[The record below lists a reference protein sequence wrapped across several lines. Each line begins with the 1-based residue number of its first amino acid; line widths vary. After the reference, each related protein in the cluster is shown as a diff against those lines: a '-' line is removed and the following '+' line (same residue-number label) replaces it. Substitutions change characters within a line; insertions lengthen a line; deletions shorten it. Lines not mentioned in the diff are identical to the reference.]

1 MTIGAIIQDAQKEAG
16 KDQNKKLE
24 LEILLSFVLKS
35 ERAFLLLNYQKEIS
49 TEDYKTYQTLKK
61 KYNNNYPLSYI
72 TGERSFYKSTFK
84 VNKSTLIPR
93 PESEM
98 IIDIVKVECEKYR
111 EEKEGKEK
119 KGKEKKEDKSLATIV
134 DIGTGSGCLIISLA
148 KELGQDYKYYGLDI
162 SEKALEI
169 AKINAKENKVE
180 VNFRVSNLLTNL
192 PKQKGKTI
200 LIANLPYL
208 TKEQV
213 QKENSIR
220 KEPKT
225 ALISGKDGFKD
236 YRNLFKQITKRTDLK
251 NFYLIIEIDPSQS
264 KLAKKEAT
272 KYFPLKNI
280 EIIQDL
286 RGKDR
291 FAILS

>member
-98 IIDIVKVECEKYR
+98 IIDTVKVECKKYR
-111 EEKEGKEK
+111 EEKR
-119 KGKEKKEDKSLATIV
+119 GKEKKEDKPLATIV
-134 DIGTGSGCLIISLA
+134 DIGTGSGCLIISLT
-148 KELGQDYKYYGLDI
+148 KELGPDYKYYGLDI